1 MTRITV
7 QDKSTFKVTHRE
19 FTDEGFLKVP
29 GRVAKTGTQQ
39 YTRKELQLD
48 GDPNAIV
55 TVYRPEDEVFKA
67 ESLDSYNGAD
77 ITIRHPGELVNA
89 KNYSQTSKGI
99 VRGAGRRDGDFV
111 LADLVIKDQAAI
123 DDINSGNAEL
133 SAGYTHELVA
143 EDGVS
148 PSGETYQY
156 MQRDIKINH
165 VAIVPMA
172 RAGRQARIF
181 DNHQQREMTMTH
193 KIVLDSGRS
202 VDVEDEATALLV
214 TDAFDRLNKEATDS
228 KAEIER
234 LKATIDAK
242 DEEIKTLNV
251 KSSDEELKTR
261 VERIAKVKD
270 AALKI
275 VGDQFTTDSV
285 DDVEIMRSA
294 MQAVRPATDWK
305 DKSPEYIQASFD
317 MALESAEKSPENKV
331 KDQLRRLAEDGE
343 RGQELTDDVYEQ
355 YTKDMSTPRTQE
367 A

>member
-1 MTRITV
+1 MTRITI
-7 QDKSTFKVTHRE
+7 QDKSTFKVTSRE

-48 GDPNAIV
+48 GDPNAVV

-77 ITIRHPGELVNA
+77 ITVRHPGELVNA
-89 KNYSQTSKGI
+89 KNYSQTSKGV
-99 VRGAGRRDGDFV
+99 VRGSGRRDGDFV
-111 LADLVIKDQAAI
+111 LADLVIKDQVAI
-123 DDINSGNAEL
+123 DDINAGNAEL
-133 SAGYTHELVA
+133 SAGYTADYVEQEGTA
-143 EDGVS
+143 
-148 PSGETYQY
+148 PNGENYQY

-165 VAIVPMA
+165 VAIVPMG

-181 DNHQQREMTMTH
+181 DNQRREITMT
-193 KIVLDSGRS
+193 KVTLDSGRS
-202 VDVEDEATALLV
+202 VDVQDEATALLV
-214 TDAFDRLNKEATDS
+214 TDALDRLNKEITDS
-228 KAEIER
+228 KADIER
-234 LKATIDAK
+234 HKATIDAK
-242 DEEIKTLNV
+242 DEEIKTLQL

-261 VERIAKVKD
+261 VERIAKVKSG
-270 AALKI
+270 ALKI
-275 VGDQFTTDSV
+275 VGDQFTSDSV

-317 MALESAEKSPENKV
+317 MALESAEKSPEHKA
-331 KDQLRRLAEDGE
+331 KEQYQRLAEDGE
-343 RGQELTDDVYEQ
+343 RGQQLTNDAYED
-355 YTKDMSTPRTQE
+355 YRKRMSTQSTQE